1 MTKTILV
8 SGSSRGIGFGIL
20 NHLKQSEYKVIGN
33 SRNSIPRDFKL
44 GENFFNFDC
53 SNLNDTREGLLS
65 ILDGG
70 LQLTSIVANVGDGS
84 FSSNNIQESWDVH
97 LRSNLL
103 SQVFLIELG
112 LEIFPNTLKEIIV
125 ISSIAGLRVIPEAP
139 VQYSASKA
147 ALEHYVRSK
156 SVTLA
161 PLGITINCVA
171 PGNILFSGSTWD
183 KKLTK
188 YPDSTM
194 KYINS
199 RVPMKKFGNTSDVAS
214 LVEFLLNNSN
224 FITGQTFI
232 VDGGQSV

>member
-8 SGSSRGIGFGIL
+8 SGSSRGIGLGIL
-20 NHLKQSEYKVIGN
+20 SHLKQRGYTVIGN
-33 SRNSIPRDFKL
+33 SRNSIPRDSKL

-53 SNLNDTREGLLS
+53 SNLNDTRKGLLS
-65 ILDGG
+65 ILDEGR
-70 LQLTSIVANVGDGS
+70 QLTSIVANVGDGS
-84 FSSNNIQESWDVH
+84 FNSASIQESWDIH
-97 LRSNLL
+97 LRNNLL

-139 VQYSASKA
+139 IQYSASKA
-147 ALEHYVRSK
+147 ALEHYVRAK

-171 PGNILFSGSTWD
+171 PGNILFPGSTWD
-183 KKLTK
+183 KKLLK
-188 YPDSTM
+188 DHDSTM
-194 KYINS
+194 TYIDS
-199 RVPMKKFGNTSDVAS
+199 KVPMKKFGSTFDVAS
-214 LVEFLLNNSN
+214 LVEFLLNYSN
-224 FITGQTFI
+224 FITGQTFV